1 MTEEEMISALRAK
14 GYFICMPESI
24 QIGDARVPKPL
35 MAPPPLG
42 TNYWFIDLYNQGLVN
57 HFQWAGCDFD
67 NRSLKRGLVHLTEGA
82 ALAHA
87 KALINVSGGKRE

>member
-1 MTEEEMISALRAK
+1 MTEEEMIEVLRAK
-14 GYFICMPESI
+14 GYFICAPESI

-35 MAPPPLG
+35 MEPPPLG
-42 TNYWFIDLYNQGLVN
+42 TNYWFLDLHNKGLVN
-57 HFQWAGCDFD
+57 HFQWSGGNFD
-67 NRSLKRGLVHLTEGA
+67 NRNLKRGLVHLTEGA